1 MVRADKESPI
11 AASNPLVPLVA
22 PHIDTSAD
30 IAIQVS
36 CNEVCYSGLLFGD
49 AFPNSEAFVI
59 NSQKQPTTLVTFATT
74 FDRNAGPF
82 RLFGSNTRP
91 LEALFRDLCD
101 EVNRLR
107 LGST

>member
-59 NSQKQPTTLVTFATT
+59 LAETAHNVS
-74 FDRNAGPF
+74 DICDHF
-82 RLFGSNTRP
+82 R
-91 LEALFRDLCD
+91 
-101 EVNRLR
+101 
-107 LGST
+107 